1 MSLTAVILVLVS
13 VFTHAGWNWFFKQ
26 GRPTPA
32 LFLAANTLGGLFLLP
47 VVLLNLKVLA
57 YFTPLV
63 WLLMA
68 LSSFCQAFYYFT
80 LARAYSDGDLSVAY
94 PLARAMPVLFTTLM
108 TFLLGKGGQLN
119 LAFLAGAVLVMA
131 GILLLPMRH
140 WTDFSL
146 RKYLAPAC
154 LFALLAA
161 LGTTGYSML
170 DDASLHLLRGVEGMP
185 VSPPIFTL
193 VFTFWAAM
201 ITSAWLGGYVI
212 FTPAARRELGS
223 VLRGSFWRALG
234 IGAGVY
240 LAYGLVLVAMNY
252 ASNVSYVVTF
262 RQLSIPLGAVLGMVV
277 LKEPSP
283 PPKIVGIAVMFAGL
297 VMVGL
302 G

>member
-1 MSLTAVILVLVS
+1 LSLTATILILIS

-26 GRPTPA
+26 GSPTPA

-47 VVLLNLKVLA
+47 LVVINFHVLA

-63 WLLMA
+63 WLLMTF
-68 LSSFCQAFYYFT
+68 SSLCQAFYYFA
-80 LARAYSDGDLSVAY
+80 LARAYSGGDLSVAY
-94 PLARAMPVLFTTLM
+94 PLARAMPVLFTTLV
-108 TFLLGKGGQLN
+108 TLLLGRGGQLS
-119 LAFLAGAVLVMA
+119 LLFICGAILVLAG
-131 GILLLPMRH
+131 IFLLPMRH

-146 RKYLAPAC
+146 KKYLAPAC

-161 LGTTGYSML
+161 VGTTGYSML
-170 DDASLHLLRGVEGMP
+170 DDASLRLLRGIKDMP
-185 VSPPIFTL
+185 VSVPIFTL
-193 VFTFWAAM
+193 LFTFWAAM
-201 ITSAWLGGYVI
+201 ITSAWLGSYVA
-212 FTPAARRELGS
+212 FTPQARRELGS

-234 IGAGVY
+234 IGGSVY

-262 RQLSIPLGAVLGMVV
+262 RQMSIPLGAVLGMVL

-283 PPKIVGIAVMFAGL
+283 PPKITGIAVMFVGL
-297 VMVGL
+297 VLVGL